1 MISPAPSLNPNVAQI
16 YPIVNGVFEQM
27 MGTDE
32 FQAVDTG
39 SLVSM
44 GVELENKGQFDLW
57 LNTLARRIG
66 YTIDGYRVY
75 KSQFKDLHR
84 SQMEWGA
91 YVQKITAEMPDAVYD
106 KTYDVG
112 KMDGQSVDQWII
124 NNPKVKQKIFEKEA
138 PYSFFI
144 TMQTKF
150 LKEAF
155 LNSSAMGSFI
165 NQVFGKVNNR
175 INFTMEELGRLCV
188 NNFILNLENS
198 QHYHLVSMYNAS
210 HTDQTTTASAFT
222 NANFLRYAV
231 SVMNQVSYGM
241 KDMSR
246 LYNSEDYERF
256 TALEDQ
262 RFYILADFMERS
274 KTVVG
279 YAAYHKDDVTA
290 NPNIQMTYWQK
301 NATLNDPNG
310 ISDRMKIG
318 GSVYNSKGERVEK
331 VLENVLGIIFDIDA
345 MGTFRQEEEV
355 LTTAVNARARYYNT
369 FWHENQLWFNDM
381 SENGVAF
388 FLD

>member
-1 MISPAPSLNPNVAQI
+1 MISPAQSLNPYVSQI

-44 GVELENKGQFDLW
+44 GTTLEDRGKLDLW

-66 YTIDGYRVY
+66 YTIDGYRIY
-75 KSQFKDLHR
+75 KSQFRDLHR

-91 YVQKITAEMPDAVYD
+91 YVQKITVEMPEAQYD

-112 KMDGQSVDQWII
+112 RMDGQSVDQWII
-124 NNPKVKQKIFEKEA
+124 NNPKAHQKLFEKEA
-138 PYSFFI
+138 PYSFYI
-144 TMQTKF
+144 TMQTKL

-155 LNSSAMGSFI
+155 LNGGAMAGFI
-165 NQVFGKVNNR
+165 NQIFGKVQNK

-188 NNFILNLENS
+188 NNFILNLENF

-210 HTDQTTTASAFT
+210 HTDQTTTADAFN

-246 LYNSEDYERF
+246 LYNGEDYVRF
-256 TALEDQ
+256 TPLEDQ
-262 RFYILADFMERS
+262 RFYVLADFMERS

-290 NPNIQMTYWQK
+290 RPNLQLTYWQK
-301 NATLNDPNG
+301 NNTLNDPNG
-310 ISDRMKIG
+310 LADRMKIG
-318 GSVYNSKGERVEK
+318 GTVTNDKGVRVEK
-331 VLENVLGIIFDIDA
+331 VLENVLGIIFDYDA
-345 MGTFRQEEEV
+345 MGTFREEEDV
-355 LTTAVNARARYYNT
+355 MTTPVNARARYYNT